1 VLKRESYKFFDKTIS
16 YKIKTNIMTKIQSQM
31 PNNSQ
36 NKKKSTSLEVVAK
49 HQRVLR
55 FFKKVIFPRFI

>member
-16 YKIKTNIMTKIQSQM
+16 YKKKTNIMTKIQSQM

-36 NKKKSTSLEVVAK
+36 NKKNQLL
-49 HQRVLR
+49 LR
-55 FFKKVIFPRFI
+55 LLLSINVCCVFF